1 MANEWM
7 DLVGIV
13 AALTMS
19 CHVMSCHQVKVFLL
33 EDLASIADPRA
44 SSVHHSSEIIHPTVL
59 EARLV
64 HLGLNDLPSL

>member
-13 AALTMS
+13 AALT
-19 CHVMSCHQVKVFLL
+19 MSCHQVKVFLL